1 MDSLTI
7 TADSLRLVSD
17 SLNYFMKVL
26 PEIKQQ
32 ISILKPL
39 IICLSFLLLIDFLT
53 GVRKAKSLKQ
63 KIHSGGFRR
72 SINKMNDYC
81 LAIIASQIFTWM
93 LNLEF
98 TLSYYVALFV
108 CGIELKSIFENVSQT
123 TGVDIIGYFKGFIP
137 NPKDI
142 LKKPKGD
149 NPSGEK

>member
-1 MDSLTI
+1 MDSLTL
-7 TADSLRLVSD
+7 TAD

-32 ISILKPL
+32 LCILKPL
-39 IICLSFLLLIDFLT
+39 IICLSFLLLVDFMT
-53 GVRKAKSLKQ
+53 GVRKAKALKE
-63 KIHSGGFRR
+63 KIQSRGFRR
-72 SINKMNDYC
+72 TISKMNDYC
-81 LAIIASQIFTWM
+81 LAIISSQVFTWM
-93 LNLEF
+93 LDLEF

-142 LKKPKGD
+142 LKKPASDK
-149 NPSGEK
+149 PTGE